1 MNIQTVPPRGVL
13 PDSRKSRRVSRRR
26 NFAVAVFGIGF
37 FTISTCAFG
46 ADLWTGH
53 STAIAAA
60 SQLGAEGL
68 GQPDVLASA
77 PAPAAGI
84 SQSQPIQAGEAR
96 VWFLREF
103 DPGLSLA
110 TATIYANGVAIGQS
124 RPGAAFSIDLA
135 PGTYTFTVPN
145 DLPDGDQAPTVQLA
159 AGAQVYFNV
168 AADAWVGDSEAEQ
181 DHGRDDLDVRQ
192 ISAPLAEK
200 FLPALTEPPH
210 S

>member
-1 MNIQTVPPRGVL
+1 MITRGVL
-13 PDSRKSRRVSRRR
+13 KS
-26 NFAVAVFGIGF
+26 ALAGICF
-37 FTISTCAFG
+37 QALT
-46 ADLWTGH
+46 
-53 STAIAAA
+53 
-60 SQLGAEGL
+60 
-68 GQPDVLASA
+68 VLASA
-77 PAPAAGI
+77 PAPAADL

-103 DPGLSLA
+103 DPALSLD

-124 RPGAAFSIDLA
+124 QPGAAFSVDLA

-145 DLPDGDQAPTVQLA
+145 DLPDDNQAPTVQLA

-168 AADAWVGDSEAEQ
+168 DADDWVNAGEEEQ
-181 DHGRDDLDVRQ
+181 DHGRSTLDVRQ
-192 ISAPLAEK
+192 ISAPLAEQ

>member
-1 MNIQTVPPRGVL
+1 ML
-13 PDSRKSRRVSRRR
+13 PDSRKSRRVSGRR
-26 NFAVAVFGIGF
+26 NFAAAAFGVGF
-37 FTISTCAFG
+37 FTIATGAFG
-46 ADLWTGH
+46 ADPWTGH
-53 STAIAAA
+53 STAIAAV
-60 SQLGAEGL
+60 SQPGAEGW

-77 PAPAAGI
+77 AAPAADI
-84 SQSQPIQAGEAR
+84 SQSQPIQAGDAR

-103 DPGLSLA
+103 DPALSLD

-124 RPGAAFSIDLA
+124 RPGAAFSVDLA

-145 DLPDGDQAPTVQLA
+145 DVADGNQAPAVQLA
-159 AGAQVYFNV
+159 AGARVYFNV
-168 AADAWVGDSEAEQ
+168 DAEDWVDAGEGEQ
-181 DHGRDDLDVRQ
+181 DHGRYNLDVRQ